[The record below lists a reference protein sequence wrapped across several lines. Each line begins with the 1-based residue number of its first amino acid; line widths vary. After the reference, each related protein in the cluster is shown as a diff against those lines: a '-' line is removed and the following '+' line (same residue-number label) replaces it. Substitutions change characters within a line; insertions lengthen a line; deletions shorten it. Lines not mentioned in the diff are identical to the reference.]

1 MSTSANRGI
10 RSRWVGPPVPA
21 SLQSDG
27 KSRYPNRRQKHYAAL
42 ELVGSGEQVYVNDVV
57 EVAEGQPSTSEQ
69 PHRFA
74 QVGWLFIY
82 VATSAP
88 PIGKFFLVAD
98 IVAIA
103 FNPS

>member
-1 MSTSANRGI
+1 M
-10 RSRWVGPPVPA
+10 PA

-27 KSRYPNRRQKHYAAL
+27 HSRYPNRRQKHYAAL
-42 ELVGSGEQVYVNDVV
+42 ELAGSGEQVYVNDVV

-74 QVGWLFIY
+74 QVGWLFIS

-88 PIGKFFLVAD
+88 TTYRRVFLVAG
-98 IVAIA
+98 IISIA
-103 FNPS
+103 SNPT